1 MNCAK
6 CFYDFKM
13 NSKWRGGERGWRKAK
28 TELLTLGV
36 GEKWNSN
43 GKERGEASRYHVN
56 IVVLSCFFFSLFP
69 PEKWH
74 EEKCWGGGGG
84 SVETGG
90 KGVVERR
97 ASEMKSGNFGCERGM
112 PCGNSIY
119 ARARAYYAIMIE
131 LNCKHTH
138 DDGVDD
144 FFFAGSSHDEGEKFA
159 AEFAGKS

>member
-1 MNCAK
+1 MARRKMLGRRGRK
-6 CFYDFKM
+6 CRD
-13 NSKWRGGERGWRKAK
+13 
-28 TELLTLGV
+28 
-36 GEKWNSN
+36 
-43 GKERGEASRYHVN
+43 
-56 IVVLSCFFFSLFP
+56 
-69 PEKWH
+69 
-74 EEKCWGGGGG
+74 
-84 SVETGG
+84 GG

-144 FFFAGSSHDEGEKFA
+144 SFFAGSSHDEGEKFA